1 MSNDRNNIIYKY
13 NTLQDIQSQLS
24 EIITELGMRE
34 VVIDK
39 IKKSIDRSPFT
50 YENWLTNSDITNT
63 WPEIEEFLKE
73 KEDKLYDR
81 FYADPVGLA
90 DIEIIDIHNCSE
102 YILDDGEIYD

>member
-39 IKKSIDRSPFT
+39 IKKSIHRSPFT
-50 YENWLTNSDITNT
+50 YEKWLTNSGIINA

-73 KEDKLYDR
+73 KEDELYDR
-81 FYADPVGLA
+81 FYGDPVGLA
-90 DIEIIDIHNCSE
+90 DIEIIDIHNYIE
-102 YILDDGEIYD
+102 YILDDEEIYD